1 MMNKT
6 KRKTG
11 KTSLEIKFLVYQ
23 RWGTITA
30 AARELNYSRSQLSYC
45 ILRKRLSPEI
55 KEKLAQALDIPVEEL
70 FGGSDDDE
78 TTEQDSASTP
88 GDETTEQ
95 DSASTPSDETAGES
109 GPVRKKGDR
118 KKGDLL

>member
-1 MMNKT
+1 MNKT

-70 FGGSDDDE
+70 FGESDDDE
-78 TTEQDSASTP
+78 TSEQEDSASTPGGETSEQDSASTP
-88 GDETTEQ
+88 G
-95 DSASTPSDETAGES
+95 DETAGES
-109 GPVRKKGDR
+109 GPVRKKGDP